1 MKNKEQLP
9 SSISSTTLDTRLC
22 ISQQGMYIVWRSSIV
37 LCQSVFCMSTH
48 FEQTHALSLTPL
60 MGQDGRAKCG
70 GRAGVPGSRYQIEV
84 QIRAGKG
91 DIRSWESF
99 VALRVPLY
107 LFAGRE
113 RRIHTDTNDDT
124 TRTEVHKHTHTSTRA
139 RTHTHTYRRVRA
151 NQHLRAHSSTHAHTN
166 RHAHTHTQDA
176 IDIAQ
181 THGHADLGDTFQDM
195 MRHTQM
201 IYADQTCIPTRA
213 LRDMKRD
220 PCTHSG
226 VPTRDTSRTRVR
238 GQGKGT

>member
-1 MKNKEQLP
+1 MP

-37 LCQSVFCMSTH
+37 LCQSVFCMSMH

-124 TRTEVHKHTHTSTRA
+124 TRTEVHKHTHTGTRA
-139 RTHTHTYRRVRA
+139 RAHTHTHAHTTHTHTQVA
-151 NQHLRAHSSTHAHTN
+151 NKIRTGFLPASTPIPRPITLPVP
-166 RHAHTHTQDA
+166 
-176 IDIAQ
+176 
-181 THGHADLGDTFQDM
+181 ADT
-195 MRHTQM
+195 
-201 IYADQTCIPTRA
+201 
-213 LRDMKRD
+213 
-220 PCTHSG
+220 
-226 VPTRDTSRTRVR
+226 
-238 GQGKGT
+238 